1 MTKALET
8 ERNLIHTVNG
18 KTVLLMKATSEL
30 HSKVEAIS
38 DTLREVDSNF
48 REWKK
53 QLEQTDQNALANFT
67 LFSNFF
73 LVIPR
78 K

>member
-53 QLEQTDQNALANFT
+53 QLEQTDQKRTCELHT
-67 LFSNFF
+67 VLEF
-73 LVIPR
+73 LSR
-78 K
+78 YST